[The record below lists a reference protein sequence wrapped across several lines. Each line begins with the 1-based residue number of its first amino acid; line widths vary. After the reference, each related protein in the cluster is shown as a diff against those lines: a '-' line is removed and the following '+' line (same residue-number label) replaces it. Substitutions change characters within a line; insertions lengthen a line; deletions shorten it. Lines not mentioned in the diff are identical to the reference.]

1 VSPARPAPEPDRLA
15 LLQRGK
21 TNRAVKRRDAHLE
34 VAETLDITA
43 VPAPY
48 DPRGDGALD
57 DDERA
62 DLATCEQ
69 AVAGLQ
75 RALAAAG
82 KALATINAARLY
94 RDTHGTFEAYV
105 EDRWGMKRANAYRL
119 MKAWPVAAALSPI
132 GDTNEGQV
140 RELLPAA
147 KRHGI
152 EAAVAVYAELH
163 EQGGRITAA
172 RIHEAVRALPPRLAA
187 PEQARDVL
195 RAAAASG
202 RLTPPAPRPAPD
214 DDVVDAEIVG
224 EDTSAIADLATLLD
238 RQKRLYDDLG
248 GGLVDRALQA
258 DAGAAEELLRGL
270 SRYAGRTAH
279 RARTAQQSG
288 E

>member
-1 VSPARPAPEPDRLA
+1 MSPTRATPEPDRLA

-21 TNRAVKRRDAHLE
+21 TNRAVRRRDAHLE
-34 VAETLDITA
+34 VADAVDIQA

-48 DPRGDGALD
+48 DPRGTADLD
-57 DDERA
+57 DAERA

-94 RDTHGTFEAYV
+94 RETHGTFEAYV
-105 EDRWGMKRANAYRL
+105 EERWGMKRANAYRL
-119 MKAWPVAAALSPI
+119 INAWPVAAALSPI

-147 KRHGI
+147 KRHGL

-163 EQGGRITAA
+163 EQGGRVTAA

-195 RAAAASG
+195 RAAAAAG
-202 RLTPPAPRPAPD
+202 QLTAPAPRTAP

-224 EDTSAIADLATLLD
+224 EDGDPVGDLAALLA

-258 DAGAAEELLRGL
+258 DAGRAEELLRETA
-270 SRYAGRTAH
+270 RYAGRTAH
-279 RARTAQQSG
+279 RARAGLTDS